1 MSKVHKP
8 KITGRPVVSSIEC
21 HARILL
27 KFDDHFLHL
36 HTKLL
41 PSYVK
46 NTSYFIKRITKIEDI
61 HKDKILVMLDVKVL
75 YIDIPKHEEIEA
87 VKNVLNFVSQ
97 KLITKKKLIQILF
110 LNTNTFL

>member
-1 MSKVHKP
+1 MPKVHKP
-8 KITGRPVVSSIEC
+8 KIPGRPVVSSIEC
-21 HARILL
+21 HTRIIL

-36 HTKLL
+36 HAKLL

-61 HKDKILVMLDVKVL
+61 HKGKIFVMLDVKVL
-75 YIDIPKHEEIEA
+75 YIDIPKHEEIEP